1 MLDLTAKIDTEQVNR
16 SLDQMR
22 KRAKSAVS
30 GMVNDFEL
38 LDSAILTLQKRM
50 NALGQVPAFT
60 ILSQGLKRAQQEF
73 RKLDF
78 GFESPEISSSVT
90 ASVRE
95 FTEALLRM
103 DKVLTEIP
111 NRNNAFDALSRS
123 IVETGRQLD
132 RFLAKMDEMRQKTRI
147 AAMPSVGVTTPAAG
161 TAQNTS
167 QTAAVKSETVA
178 YRELLSELEKV
189 SAAKRENASLIE
201 TLRVQN
207 ARYKAAIT
215 DLNKAQQSGQT
226 LTDEEIAKR
235 DRMALAYE
243 ENKVAISKLR
253 SELANQIKLEQA
265 AQGSMDEMSQALSRM
280 RVVYRSLNDD
290 ERYSTFGQ
298 NLLKNIEVL
307 DAKIKQLDASTGI
320 HARNVG
326 NYASSYNGLSFS
338 IQQVARE
345 LPSLAMGPQ
354 TFFLAISNNLPI
366 LADELTRARKEY
378 QALIQT
384 GQKGMPVWKQVI
396 SSIFSWQTAL
406 VAGITVLTVYGK
418 EITQWVGS
426 LFKGKQA
433 LDTAKIALDQFHAAM
448 TKGSVSAQEEI
459 TKLNLLYKAATDA
472 ARPYEERQ
480 RAVEKLQEV
489 YPAYFGNM
497 DAELIMTGNLKTT
510 YDKLKDA
517 ILETA
522 KARAAM
528 NAIVE
533 NEGTIIKIESTP
545 EYAKIN
551 SLNRDVEEN
560 RSKIS
565 DLLSKGISNDSPIIR
580 GIEGIMSAQK
590 DAIQRLSKDI
600 AKSLELPDEAENNI
614 SDYIEAL
621 QKANESLSAKAES
634 SFTAISPEEENEAA
648 GARRKAAEQAA
659 KEVQR
664 RYEELQ
670 TSLRKLREDAL
681 QAEIDSMAEG
691 TEKKLAQ
698 INLDYSKQLEVIEE
712 NERKIAEAQGGRLT
726 DEQKGYFQT
735 LKGSAKGQR
744 DKSIWGLI
752 LAGLPSEDDIVAE
765 FQAEQKAWE
774 EYYIAYGTF
783 REKLQATK
791 EKYDR
796 EIAGAGNDAERRSI
810 EAARDEAMAALEL
823 EGSEWAK
830 TILSWSS
837 EELSE
842 KIGQTTEMLEK
853 SLDAYNAMAF
863 STTSEA
869 EQSRKVIAKLKAE
882 IDLLE
887 KTKKKVD
894 SRKSD
899 ADATNWTEIAQ
910 ALEAVSSGARD
921 AASSVKDVDEN
932 LADAL
937 TTTAN
942 MIAGLGQM
950 ANAINGVETASS
962 ALERSTAVFAVISA
976 GIQVFSGIFGS
987 IGENK
992 RAAEEFRREIVD
1004 LNRELEQLKI
1014 DAQMETQGTIFGD
1027 DLWTTAIENIRTA
1040 REEFERYNEVIE
1052 SSKHRKD
1059 RVNTWYGWSD
1069 EIVDFDTA
1077 ADSIA
1082 NMQVKTGTKGWWLWK
1097 RDTYDSLKNL
1107 VPELFGDG
1115 GQLDMDA
1122 LTEFVDS
1129 DTFGRLSD
1137 QNQEYIRN
1145 MVDAWGNYQKA
1156 LENVNDYLTDVFGQM
1171 GSTIGDALADAFAN
1185 GTDAA
1190 QKFTDSVSEMIE
1202 KMAKD
1207 IAYASILQPIFDE
1220 AQQEFQ
1226 NIFGDAS
1233 LTDEERF
1240 NQASGAISN
1249 LIDGITDG
1257 QNQYN
1262 DLLEQLQQIA
1272 AEKGIDIFQP
1282 ESKSSQSGT
1291 SRGFTT
1297 MSQDTASELNGRFT
1311 DIQGK
1316 INILVEQAAYGRSIS
1331 IEQLNRMTDT
1341 RDILVQMNG
1350 NVADIRTFTKVLPE
1364 MRDSLARIERNTT
1377 NL

>member
-1 MLDLTAKIDTEQVNR
+1 MLDLTAKIDTEQVGR

-50 NALGQVPAFT
+50 NALGQVPAFS
-60 ILSQGLKRAQQEF
+60 ILSQGLKRAQ
-73 RKLDF
+73 RV
-78 GFESPEISSSVT
+78 SPRAMS
-90 ASVRE
+90 
-95 FTEALLRM
+95 
-103 DKVLTEIP
+103 EIP
-111 NRNNAFDALSRS
+111 ARNNTFDALSGS
-123 IVETGRQLD
+123 IMEMGRQLD
-132 RFLAKMDEMRQKTRI
+132 RFLAKMDEMRQKTGI

-207 ARYKAAIT
+207 ARYKAAIK
-215 DLNKAQQSGQT
+215 DLNKAQQAGRMLS
-226 LTDEEIAKR
+226 DEEIAKR

-243 ENKVAISKLR
+243 QNKVAISKMR

-290 ERYSTFGQ
+290 ERNSTFGQ

-307 DAKIKQLDASTGI
+307 DAKIKQLDASTGV

-326 NYASSYNGLSFS
+326 NYASSYTGLSFS

-354 TFFLAISNNLPI
+354 MFFLAISNNLPI
-366 LADELTRARKEY
+366 LADELSRARKEY

-384 GQKGMPVWKQVI
+384 GQKGTPVWKQII

-426 LFKGKQA
+426 LFKGRQA
-433 LDTAKIALDQFHAAM
+433 LDTAKIALEQFHAAM
-448 TKGSVSAQEEI
+448 AKGMVSAQEEI
-459 TKLNLLYKAATDA
+459 TKLNLLYRAATDA
-472 ARPYEERQ
+472 ARPYEERR

-497 DAELIMTGNLKTT
+497 DAELVMTGNLKAT

-551 SLNRDVEEN
+551 ALSRAIEEN
-560 RSKIS
+560 KSKIS
-565 DLLSKGISNDSPIIR
+565 NLLSKGIPDDSPIIK
-580 GIEGIMSAQK
+580 GTEGIMSAQK

-600 AKSLELPDEAENNI
+600 AESLELPDEAENNI
-614 SDYIEAL
+614 LDYIGAL
-621 QKANESLSAKAES
+621 QKANESLSAKAET
-634 SFTAISPEEENEAA
+634 SFTTLSPEEENEAEKDRSKVA
-648 GARRKAAEQAA
+648 ARIANE
-659 KEVQR
+659 EQR
-664 RYEELQ
+664 RFEELQ
-670 TSLRKLREDAL
+670 ASLRKLREEAL
-681 QAEIDSMAEG
+681 QAEIDLMEEG
-691 TEKKLAQ
+691 TAKKLAQ
-698 INLDYSKQLEVIEE
+698 IDLDYRKQLETIEE

-726 DEQKGYFQT
+726 DNQQAQFGTLRNRADTTRSKARGAVLLSGMSSSSELAEQF
-735 LKGSAKGQR
+735 
-744 DKSIWGLI
+744 
-752 LAGLPSEDDIVAE
+752 E
-765 FQAEQKAWE
+765 AEQKAWE

-796 EIAGAGNDAERRSI
+796 EIAEAGNDAERRSI
-810 EAARDEAMAALEL
+810 EAARDKTLAALEF

-830 TILSWSS
+830 TILTWST
-837 EELSE
+837 EQLSE
-842 KIGQTTEMLEK
+842 KIGQTTEMLEEA
-853 SLDAYNAMAF
+853 LDAYNELAS
-863 STTSEA
+863 STTFEA
-869 EQSRKVIAKLKAE
+869 EQYRAEIAKLKAE

-887 KTKKKVD
+887 KAKKKVD

-899 ADATNWTEIAQ
+899 ADATNWTDIAQ
-910 ALEAVSSGARD
+910 ALEAVGNGARE
-921 AASSVKDVDEN
+921 AASSIKDVDED
-932 LADAL
+932 LADLL
-937 TTTAN
+937 TTTSN
-942 MIAGLGQM
+942 IITGLGQM
-950 ANAINGVETASS
+950 ANAINGVKTATS
-962 ALERSTAVFAVISA
+962 ALEKSTAVFAVISA
-976 GIQVFSGIFGS
+976 GIQIVSGIFGAAA
-987 IGENK
+987 ENK
-992 RAAEEFRREIVD
+992 RAAEEFRQEVAD
-1004 LNRELEQLKI
+1004 LNRELEQLRI
-1014 DAQMETQGTIFGD
+1014 DARMETQGTIFGD
-1027 DLWTTAIENIRTA
+1027 DLWSTAIENIKTA
-1040 REEFERYNEVIE
+1040 REELERYNEVLESTRHRVIE
-1052 SSKHRKD
+1052 STTGFD
-1059 RVNTWYGWSD
+1059 WLD
-1069 EIVDFDTA
+1069 EIGDFDSA
-1077 ADSIA
+1077 AESIA
-1082 NMQVKTGTKGWWLWK
+1082 NMQVKTGTKGWWFW
-1097 RDTYDSLKNL
+1097 RHATYDSLKNV
-1107 VPELFGDG
+1107 VPGLFDEG

-1122 LTEFVDS
+1122 LTEFVNNN
-1129 DTFGRLSD
+1129 GKVYQGLSD
-1137 QNQEYIRN
+1137 SNKAYLED
-1145 MVDAWGNYQKA
+1145 MVDAWGNYQEA
-1156 LENVNDYLTDVFGQM
+1156 LENVNDYLTDVFGQL
-1171 GSTIGDALADAFAN
+1171 GSNISDALADAFAN

-1190 QKFTDSVSEMIE
+1190 ESFADSVSDMLE
-1202 KMAKD
+1202 KMAKN
-1207 IAYASILQPIFDE
+1207 IAYSTMLQPLFEE
-1220 AQQEFQ
+1220 AQKEFE
-1226 NIFGDAS
+1226 NIFGPGSNFSD
-1233 LTDEERF
+1233 TERF
-1240 NQASGAISN
+1240 DKASEVISN
-1249 LIDGITDG
+1249 LIDNVNKGTDG
-1257 QNQYN
+1257 YN
-1262 DLLEQLQQIA
+1262 KLLEQFQQIA
-1272 AEKGIDIFQP
+1272 EEKGIDIFQP
-1282 ESKSSQSGT
+1282 DTESSQSGT
-1291 SRGFTT
+1291 SRGFST

-1350 NVADIRTFTKVLPE
+1350 NVAEIRTFTKVLPE
-1364 MRDSLARIERNTT
+1364 MSAKLDRIARNTD

>member
-50 NALGQVPAFT
+50 AALGQVPAFS

-78 GFESPEISSSVT
+78 GFESPEISSSAT

-95 FTEALLRM
+95 FSEALLRM
-103 DKVLTEIP
+103 DKVLAEIP
-111 NRNNAFDALSRS
+111 TRNNAFDALSRS
-123 IVETGRQLD
+123 IMETGQQLD
-132 RFLAKMDEMRQKTRI
+132 RFLTKMGEMQQKTGVS
-147 AAMPSVGVTTPAAG
+147 ATPSVGVTTPAAG

-189 SAAKRENASLIE
+189 SAAKRENAALME

-215 DLNKAQQSGQT
+215 DLNKAQQSGRM

-235 DRMALAYE
+235 DRLSLAYE

-280 RVVYRSLNDD
+280 RVVYRSLNAD
-290 ERYSTFGQ
+290 ERNTTFGQ

-307 DAKIKQLDASTGI
+307 DAKIKQLDASTGV

-345 LPSLAMGPQ
+345 LPSLSVGLP

-366 LADELTRARKEY
+366 LSDELTRARKEY
-378 QALIQT
+378 QGLVQA
-384 GQKGMPVWKQVI
+384 GQKATPVWKQII

-418 EITQWVGS
+418 EISHWVGS
-426 LFKGKQA
+426 LFKGRQA
-433 LDTAKIALDQFHAAM
+433 LDTAKIALDQFHATMLA
-448 TKGSVSAQEEI
+448 GSKNAQQEKTE
-459 TKLNLLYKAATDA
+459 LDLLYKAAMDVSRSMT
-472 ARPYEERQ
+472 ERAN
-480 RAVEKLQEV
+480 AVSKLQAI
-489 YPAYFGNM
+489 YPEYFGNLTQEQIM
-497 DAELIMTGNLKTT
+497 IGKARDRYDELT
-510 YDKLKDA
+510 DA
-517 ILETA
+517 IIRT
-522 KARAAM
+522 ARAEA
-528 NAIVE
+528 ARDKIAE
-533 NEGTIIKIESTP
+533 NSRKILDVQSSKEYKEYALQAKFAEGSSIESLLP
-545 EYAKIN
+545 
-551 SLNRDVEEN
+551 
-560 RSKIS
+560 RSQ
-565 DLLSKGISNDSPIIR
+565 G
-580 GIEGIMSAQK
+580 
-590 DAIQRLSKDI
+590 
-600 AKSLELPDEAENNI
+600 
-614 SDYIEAL
+614 
-621 QKANESLSAKAES
+621 NE
-634 SFTAISPEEENEAA
+634 EAA
-648 GARRKAAEQAA
+648 SRLKWELEQAA
-659 KEVQR
+659 EAQGRTLFEAYKKANGEVADEIEQMSVTSFR
-664 RYEELQ
+664 EYIETLEKINEELAPEATKLYTDPLEKGGSTTATNEQ
-670 TSLRKLREDAL
+670 QRLYSELQSSLRKLCEEAL
-681 QAEIDSMAEG
+681 QAEIDMMEEG
-691 TEKKLAQ
+691 TAKKLAQ
-698 INLDYSKQLEVIEE
+698 IDLDYRKQLETIEE

-726 DEQKGYFQT
+726 DEQQAQFGT
-735 LKGSAKGQR
+735 LRNRADTTRSKARGAVLLSGI
-744 DKSIWGLI
+744 SS
-752 LAGLPSEDDIVAE
+752 PSELSEQFD
-765 FQAEQKAWE
+765 AEQKAWE

-796 EIAGAGNDAERRSI
+796 EIAEAGNDAERRSI
-810 EAARDEAMAALEL
+810 EAARDEALAALEL

-830 TILSWSS
+830 TILTWST
-837 EELSE
+837 EQLSE
-842 KIGQTTEMLEK
+842 KIRQTTEMLEEA
-853 SLDAYNAMAF
+853 LDAYNAMAS

-869 EQSRKVIAKLKAE
+869 EQSRKVIAKLKAQ

-887 KTKKKVD
+887 KARKKVD
-894 SRKSD
+894 SGKSN
-899 ADATNWTEIAQ
+899 ADATNWADIAQ
-910 ALEAVSSGARD
+910 ALEAVGSGARE
-921 AASSVKDVDEN
+921 AASSVKDFDED
-932 LADAL
+932 LADVL

-942 MIAGLGQM
+942 IVTGLGQM
-950 ANAINGVETASS
+950 ANVINGVKSATS
-962 ALERSTAVFAVISA
+962 ALEKSSAIFAVISA
-976 GIQVFSGIFGS
+976 GIQIISGIFGAAA
-987 IGENK
+987 EN
-992 RAAEEFRREIVD
+992 RQEAEEFRREVSE

-1014 DAQMETQGTIFGD
+1014 NARMETQGTIFGD
-1027 DLWTTAIENIRTA
+1027 DLWATAIENIKTA
-1040 REEFERYNEVIE
+1040 REELERYNEALDNSRHQFFE
-1052 SSKHRKD
+1052 SSTGF
-1059 RVNTWYGWSD
+1059 TWLD
-1069 EIVDFDTA
+1069 EIKDFDTA
-1077 ADSIA
+1077 AAAIA
-1082 NMQVKTGTKGWWLWK
+1082 NMQVKTGTKGWWFWK
-1097 RDTYDSLKNL
+1097 HDTYDSLKNV
-1107 VPELFGDG
+1107 VPGLFGDD

-1129 DTFGRLSD
+1129 KTFSRLSD
-1137 QNQEYIRN
+1137 QNQEYIRDI
-1145 MVDAWGNYQKA
+1145 VDAWGNYQEA
-1156 LENVNDYLTDVFGQM
+1156 LENVNDYLTDVFGQL
-1171 GSTIGDALADAFAN
+1171 GSNISDALADAFAN
-1185 GTDAA
+1185 STDAA
-1190 QKFTDSVSEMIE
+1190 REFTDSVSEMIE

-1207 IAYASILQPIFDE
+1207 MAYASILQPIFDE
-1220 AQQEFQ
+1220 AQQKFQ
-1226 NIFGDAS
+1226 HIFGDAS

-1240 NQASGAISN
+1240 NQASGAISD

-1257 QNQYN
+1257 QHLYN
-1262 DLLEQLQQIA
+1262 DLLGQLQEIA

-1282 ESKSSQSGT
+1282 EAESSQSGT
-1291 SRGFTT
+1291 SRGFST

-1316 INILVEQAAYGRSIS
+1316 INILVEQAQFGRSIS

-1364 MRDSLARIERNTT
+1364 MSAKLDRIARNTD

>member
-1 MLDLTAKIDTEQVNR
+1 MLDLTAKIDTEQVGR

-50 NALGQVPAFT
+50 NALGQVPAFS

-78 GFESPEISSSVT
+78 GIESPEISSSAA

-95 FTEALLRM
+95 FTDALLRM
-103 DKVLTEIP
+103 DKVLSEIP
-111 NRNNAFDALSRS
+111 ARNNAFDALSGS
-123 IVETGRQLD
+123 IMEMGRQLD
-132 RFLAKMDEMRQKTRI
+132 RFLAKMDEMQQKTGI
-147 AAMPSVGVTTPAAG
+147 AAMPSVGVTTLAAG

-189 SAAKRENASLIE
+189 SAAKRENVALME

-215 DLNKAQQSGQT
+215 DLNKAQQAGRMLS
-226 LTDEEIAKR
+226 DEEIAKR

-243 ENKVAISKLR
+243 QNKVAISKMR

-290 ERYSTFGQ
+290 ERNSTFGQ

-307 DAKIKQLDASTGI
+307 DAKIKQLDASTGV

-326 NYASSYNGLSFS
+326 NYASLYTGLSFS

-354 TFFLAISNNLPI
+354 MFFLAISNNLPI
-366 LADELTRARKEY
+366 LADELSRARKEY

-384 GQKGMPVWKQVI
+384 GQKGTPVWKQII

-426 LFKGKQA
+426 LFKGRQA
-433 LDTAKIALDQFHAAM
+433 LDTAKIALEQFHAAM
-448 TKGSVSAQEEI
+448 AKGMVSAQEEI
-459 TKLNLLYKAATDA
+459 TKLNLLYRAATDA
-472 ARPYEERQ
+472 ARPYEERR

-497 DAELIMTGNLKTT
+497 DAELVMTGNLKAT

-551 SLNRDVEEN
+551 ALSRAIEEN
-560 RSKIS
+560 KSKIS
-565 DLLSKGISNDSPIIR
+565 NLLSKGIPDDSPIIK
-580 GIEGIMSAQK
+580 GTEGIMSAQK

-600 AKSLELPDEAENNI
+600 AESLELPDEAENNI
-614 SDYIEAL
+614 LDYIGAL
-621 QKANESLSAKAES
+621 QKANESLSAKAET
-634 SFTAISPEEENEAA
+634 SFTTLSPEEENEAEKDRSKVA
-648 GARRKAAEQAA
+648 ARIANE
-659 KEVQR
+659 EQR
-664 RYEELQ
+664 RFEELQ
-670 TSLRKLREDAL
+670 ASLRKLREEAL
-681 QAEIDSMAEG
+681 QAEIDLMEEG
-691 TEKKLAQ
+691 TAKKLAQ
-698 INLDYSKQLEVIEE
+698 IDLDYRKQLETIEE

-726 DEQKGYFQT
+726 DNQQAQFGTLRNRADTTRSKARGAVLLSGMSSSSELAEQF
-735 LKGSAKGQR
+735 
-744 DKSIWGLI
+744 
-752 LAGLPSEDDIVAE
+752 E
-765 FQAEQKAWE
+765 AEQKAWE

-796 EIAGAGNDAERRSI
+796 EIAEAGNDAERRSI
-810 EAARDEAMAALEL
+810 EAARDEALAALEL
-823 EGSEWAK
+823 KGSEWADE
-830 TILSWSS
+830 ILTWGT
-837 EELSE
+837 EQLSE
-842 KIGQTTEMLEK
+842 KIAETTKMLEEA
-853 SLDAYNAMAF
+853 LDAYDAMAS
-863 STTSEA
+863 STTDDAAQYRQE
-869 EQSRKVIAKLKAE
+869 IAKLKAQ
-882 IDLLE
+882 IDLLN
-887 KTKKKVD
+887 KAKKEVD
-894 SRKSD
+894 SDKKSGKS
-899 ADATNWTEIAQ
+899 TNWTELART
-910 ALEAVSSGARD
+910 LESVSSGARE
-921 AASSVKDVDEN
+921 AASSIKDVDED
-932 LADAL
+932 LADLL
-937 TTTAN
+937 TTTAST
-942 MIAGLGQM
+942 ITGLGQM
-950 ANAINGVETASS
+950 ANAINGVKTATS
-962 ALERSTAVFAVISA
+962 ALEKSTAVFAVISA
-976 GIQVFSGIFGS
+976 GIQIVSGIFGAAA
-987 IGENK
+987 ENR
-992 RAAEEFRREIVD
+992 RAAEEFRQEVAD
-1004 LNRELEQLKI
+1004 LNRELEQLRI
-1014 DAQMETQGTIFGD
+1014 DARMETQGTIFGD
-1027 DLWTTAIENIRTA
+1027 DLWSTAIENIKTV
-1040 REEFERYNEVIE
+1040 REELERYNEVLESTRHRVIE
-1052 SSKHRKD
+1052 STTGFD
-1059 RVNTWYGWSD
+1059 WLD
-1069 EIVDFDTA
+1069 EIGDFDSA
-1077 ADSIA
+1077 AESIA
-1082 NMQVKTGTKGWWLWK
+1082 NMQVKTGTKGWWFW
-1097 RDTYDSLKNL
+1097 RHATYDSLKNV
-1107 VPELFGDG
+1107 VPGLFGDD

-1129 DTFGRLSD
+1129 KTFSRLSD
-1137 QNQEYIRN
+1137 QNQEYIRD
-1145 MVDAWGNYQKA
+1145 MVDAWGNYQEA
-1156 LENVNDYLTDVFGQM
+1156 LENVNDYLTDIFGQL
-1171 GSTIGDALADAFAN
+1171 GSTIGNALADAFAN

-1190 QKFTDSVSEMIE
+1190 QEFTDSVSEMIE

-1207 IAYASILQPIFDE
+1207 MAYASILQPIFDE
-1220 AQQEFQ
+1220 AQQKFQ
-1226 NIFGDAS
+1226 HIFGDAS

-1240 NQASGAISN
+1240 NQASGAISD

-1257 QNQYN
+1257 QHLYN
-1262 DLLEQLQQIA
+1262 DLLGQLQEIA
-1272 AEKGIDIFQP
+1272 AEKGIDIFRP
-1282 ESKSSQSGT
+1282 DTESSQSGT
-1291 SRGFTT
+1291 SRGFST

-1341 RDILVQMNG
+1341 RDILVQISG

-1364 MRDSLARIERNTT
+1364 MRNKLDQIARNTA

>member
-1 MLDLTAKIDTEQVNR
+1 MLDLTAKIDTEQVGR

-50 NALGQVPAFT
+50 NALGQVPAFS
-60 ILSQGLKRAQQEF
+60 ILSQGLKRAQQEY

-78 GFESPEISSSVT
+78 GIESPEISSSAA

-95 FTEALLRM
+95 FTDALLRM
-103 DKVLTEIP
+103 DKVLSEIP
-111 NRNNAFDALSRS
+111 ARNNAFDALSGS
-123 IVETGRQLD
+123 IMEVGRQLD
-132 RFLAKMDEMRQKTRI
+132 RFLAKMDEMQQKTGI

-189 SAAKRENASLIE
+189 SAAKRENAALME

-215 DLNKAQQSGQT
+215 DLNKAHQAGRMLS
-226 LTDEEIAKR
+226 DEEISKR

-243 ENKVAISKLR
+243 QNKVAISKLR

-265 AQGSMDEMSQALSRM
+265 AAGSMDEMSQALSRM

-290 ERYSTFGQ
+290 ERNSTFGQ

-307 DAKIKQLDASTGI
+307 DAKIKQLDASTGV

-326 NYASSYNGLSFS
+326 NYASSYTGLSFS

-354 TFFLAISNNLPI
+354 MFFLAISNNLPI
-366 LADELTRARKEY
+366 LADELSRARKEY

-384 GQKGMPVWKQVI
+384 GQKGTPVWKQII

-426 LFKGKQA
+426 LFKGRQA
-433 LDTAKIALDQFHAAM
+433 LDTAKIALEQFHAAM
-448 TKGSVSAQEEI
+448 AKGMVSAQEEI
-459 TKLNLLYKAATDA
+459 TKLNLLYRAATDA
-472 ARPYEERQ
+472 ARPYEERR

-497 DAELIMTGNLKTT
+497 DAELVMTGNLKAT
-510 YDKLKDA
+510 YNKLKDA

-551 SLNRDVEEN
+551 ALSRAIEEN
-560 RSKIS
+560 KSKIS
-565 DLLSKGISNDSPIIR
+565 NLLSKGIPDDSPIIK
-580 GIEGIMSAQK
+580 GTEGIMSAQK

-600 AKSLELPDEAENNI
+600 AESLELPDEAENNI
-614 SDYIEAL
+614 LDYIGAL
-621 QKANESLSAKAES
+621 QKANESLSAKAET
-634 SFTAISPEEENEAA
+634 SFTTLSPEEENEAEKDRSKVA
-648 GARRKAAEQAA
+648 ARIANEEQ
-659 KEVQR
+659 KR
-664 RYEELQ
+664 LEELQ
-670 TSLRKLREDAL
+670 ASLRKLREEAL
-681 QAEIDSMAEG
+681 QAEIDLMEEG
-691 TEKKLAQ
+691 TAKKLAQ
-698 INLDYSKQLEVIEE
+698 IDLDYRKQLEAIEE

-726 DEQKGYFQT
+726 DNQQAQFGTLRNRADTTRSKARGAVLLSGMSSSSELAEQF
-735 LKGSAKGQR
+735 
-744 DKSIWGLI
+744 
-752 LAGLPSEDDIVAE
+752 E
-765 FQAEQKAWE
+765 AEQKAWE

-796 EIAGAGNDAERRSI
+796 EIAEAGNDAERRSI
-810 EAARDEAMAALEL
+810 EAAQDEVLAALEI

-830 TILSWSS
+830 TILTWST
-837 EELSE
+837 EQLSE
-842 KIGQTTEMLEK
+842 KIGQTTEMLEEA
-853 SLDAYNAMAF
+853 LDAYNAMAS

-869 EQSRKVIAKLKAE
+869 EQYRAEIAKLKAE

-887 KTKKKVD
+887 KAKKKVD

-899 ADATNWTEIAQ
+899 ADATNWTDIAQ

-921 AASSVKDVDEN
+921 AASSIKDVDET

-937 TTTAN
+937 TTTSN

-950 ANAINGVETASS
+950 ANAINGVKTATS
-962 ALERSTAVFAVISA
+962 ALEKSTAVLAVISS
-976 GIQVFSGIFGS
+976 GIQIVSGIFGA

-992 RAAEEFRREIVD
+992 RAAEEFRLEVAE

-1014 DAQMETQGTIFGD
+1014 DARMETQGTIFGD
-1027 DLWTTAIENIRTA
+1027 DLWATAIENIKTA
-1040 REEFERYNEVIE
+1040 REELERYNEALE
-1052 SSKHRKD
+1052 STTNRDVEFTGSLSK
-1059 RVNTWYGWSD
+1059 VNK
-1069 EIVDFDTA
+1069 DFDSA
-1077 ADSIA
+1077 AESIA
-1082 NMQVKTGTKGWWLWK
+1082 KMQVKTGTKGWWLWK
-1097 RDTYDSLKNL
+1097 KNTYDSLKNV
-1107 VPELFGDG
+1107 VPGLFDG
-1115 GQLDMDA
+1115 G
-1122 LTEFVDS
+1122 
-1129 DTFGRLSD
+1129 
-1137 QNQEYIRN
+1137 
-1145 MVDAWGNYQKA
+1145 
-1156 LENVNDYLTDVFGQM
+1156 
-1171 GSTIGDALADAFAN
+1171 GS
-1185 GTDAA
+1185 
-1190 QKFTDSVSEMIE
+1190 
-1202 KMAKD
+1202 
-1207 IAYASILQPIFDE
+1207 
-1220 AQQEFQ
+1220 
-1226 NIFGDAS
+1226 
-1233 LTDEERF
+1233 
-1240 NQASGAISN
+1240 
-1249 LIDGITDG
+1249 LIWM
-1257 QNQYN
+1257 
-1262 DLLEQLQQIA
+1262 
-1272 AEKGIDIFQP
+1272 P
-1282 ESKSSQSGT
+1282 
-1291 SRGFTT
+1291 
-1297 MSQDTASELNGRFT
+1297 
-1311 DIQGK
+1311 
-1316 INILVEQAAYGRSIS
+1316 
-1331 IEQLNRMTDT
+1331 
-1341 RDILVQMNG
+1341 
-1350 NVADIRTFTKVLPE
+1350 
-1364 MRDSLARIERNTT
+1364 
-1377 NL
+1377 